1 MDKYQS
7 LRIWSYQP
15 PNEALENEYL
25 ARFKGVTTLKTGL
38 YLNPI
43 SHGQRSL
50 QTYEL
55 FLVPIPKI
63 LRIQDEIW
71 RNSHKIT
78 NLIKKLSPVAFT
90 QLFNQTLVAEI
101 IGTNNIEGV
110 KTTKQ
115 EVQTAIASVG
125 KSEEKVR
132 LQSFVR
138 MYFKIK
144 QQEELKINELAD
156 LRKLYDHLL
165 VGEIATTDLPDG
177 VLFRNSFVRIG
188 NDLKTVHVPKSSE
201 KQFEPDLL
209 NWIKF
214 VNAKSLPSLMKAFV
228 AHYYFEYI
236 HLFKDGNG
244 RFGRYLTCVYLGHE
258 LDPLTAII
266 FSNEVDHERPKY
278 YKAFIEVEEPKNHG
292 EITFFVHDMMQI
304 LLQGQQKILTELE
317 EKWQLLKHGR
327 SQVTKDIDDPLMRK
341 LVFLYLQAAI
351 FKVANGALKD
361 DEVKHYL
368 KDEVWSKIWLL
379 LDILT
384 KRGILIK
391 TKNAPLMR
399 RLADNYLDK
408 LLS

>member
-144 QQEELKINELAD
+144 QQEELEINELAD

-177 VLFRNSFVRIG
+177 VLFRICA
-188 NDLKTVHVPKSSE
+188 D
-201 KQFEPDLL
+201 
-209 NWIKF
+209 
-214 VNAKSLPSLMKAFV
+214 
-228 AHYYFEYI
+228 
-236 HLFKDGNG
+236 
-244 RFGRYLTCVYLGHE
+244 
-258 LDPLTAII
+258 
-266 FSNEVDHERPKY
+266 
-278 YKAFIEVEEPKNHG
+278 
-292 EITFFVHDMMQI
+292 
-304 LLQGQQKILTELE
+304 
-317 EKWQLLKHGR
+317 
-327 SQVTKDIDDPLMRK
+327 RK
-341 LVFLYLQAAI
+341 
-351 FKVANGALKD
+351 
-361 DEVKHYL
+361 
-368 KDEVWSKIWLL
+368 
-379 LDILT
+379 
-384 KRGILIK
+384 
-391 TKNAPLMR
+391 
-399 RLADNYLDK
+399 
-408 LLS
+408 